1 MTLVFAD
8 TSALVKLYVDEPG
21 SAAVRRREQHGRFFV
36 SAVARVEVPSAFWRK
51 VRARE
56 MDATDARILTT
67 EFEVDWYG
75 HRGTWSRFPL
85 VAASSALMADAAR
98 LCESHALTAF
108 DAVQL
113 ASALA
118 ITGDEPVGMACF
130 DHRLGTAAEAE
141 GLPLL
146 TRT

>member
-21 SAAVRRREQHGRFFV
+21 STAVRRRERDGRFFV

-51 VRARE
+51 ARARE

-75 HRGTWSRFPL
+75 RPGVGSRFPL
-85 VAASSALMADAAR
+85 VAASSALMAD
-98 LCESHALTAF
+98 
-108 DAVQL
+108 
-113 ASALA
+113 
-118 ITGDEPVGMACF
+118 DEPVGMACF
-130 DHRLGTAAEAE
+130 DQRLCAAAEAE
-141 GLPLL
+141 GLSVLA
-146 TRT
+146 